1 MAIENVYV
9 IVYFNGDISLTSEG
23 ITFICDDP
31 LWIMIPPQTSL
42 EELKNVILMNTG
54 LVGKKDIT
62 KLTYRM
68 SVAVANSF
76 VYQKIQ
82 IKFDQQVSM
91 MFSYH
96 RSIGSIY
103 SLELCVCLQDV
114 GGSSSSSNNV
124 VQPGNFGAADLMP
137 FQEIVR
143 ALRTFNA
150 FMTHRQTVGNRCACP
165 PPSNQVASP
174 EGIVDGLADTSDEDE
189 IEDDS
194 GEEAEVVPETQPVYC
209 ERDLLSRVKSVGG
222 SSGTPGRYLSLNFGA
237 MGSTTVEDTPSNY
250 ALSGEM
256 ELEVGLK
263 FLNRETAM
271 LTVKNYNNRRS
282 AEYKVVE
289 SDQARYVCRCK

>member
-1 MAIENVYV
+1 
-9 IVYFNGDISLTSEG
+9 
-23 ITFICDDP
+23 
-31 LWIMIPPQTSL
+31 MIPPQTSL

-209 ERDLLSRVKSVGG
+209 EI
-222 SSGTPGRYLSLNFGA
+222 
-237 MGSTTVEDTPSNY
+237 EDTPSNY